1 MSEMIE
7 LIEIIREKAKCDFLY
22 ARARLDVCEELI
34 QMAEERE
41 APCVDFPMS
50 NPDEEKPS
58 IEEEPVTIFENSLN
72 MGV

>member
-1 MSEMIE
+1 MIE
-7 LIEIIREKAKCDFLY
+7 LIKIIRDKAKSDILY
-22 ARARLDVCEELI
+22 AQARVSVCEELI
-34 QMAEERE
+34 ELVEENMV
-41 APCVDFPMS
+41 APMP

>member
-1 MSEMIE
+1 MIE
-7 LIEIIREKAKCDFLY
+7 LIKIVRDKAKCDLLY
-22 ARARLDVCEELI
+22 AQARVSVCEELI
-34 QMAEERE
+34 EMAEERE
-41 APCVDFPMS
+41 APCVDFPMP